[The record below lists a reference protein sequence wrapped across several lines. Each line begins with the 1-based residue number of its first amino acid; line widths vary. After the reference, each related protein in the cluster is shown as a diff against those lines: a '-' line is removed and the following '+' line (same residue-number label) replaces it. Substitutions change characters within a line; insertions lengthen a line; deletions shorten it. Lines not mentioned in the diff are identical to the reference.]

1 MHATHEYALTERST
15 REHSS
20 FKLKSDVRETL
31 LKPLAHGT
39 NVVNVFNE
47 LTAHKCSLPQKP
59 HLTYWLASS
68 QISLTL
74 KRQHQRAKPSG
85 IRFECNWC
93 LYYMYSYTY
102 THIRIHIPARY
113 KYVCT
118 H

>member
-68 QISLTL
+68 PISLTL

-85 IRFECNWC
+85 IRFECN
-93 LYYMYSYTY
+93 
-102 THIRIHIPARY
+102 
-113 KYVCT
+113 
-118 H
+118 